1 VKEEEE
7 NVFFLF
13 YFKYGYKETED
24 TLSVLCLVF
33 LCSVIIFQVYNISLD
48 NNSRYIIEHQ

>member
-1 VKEEEE
+1 MKEEEE